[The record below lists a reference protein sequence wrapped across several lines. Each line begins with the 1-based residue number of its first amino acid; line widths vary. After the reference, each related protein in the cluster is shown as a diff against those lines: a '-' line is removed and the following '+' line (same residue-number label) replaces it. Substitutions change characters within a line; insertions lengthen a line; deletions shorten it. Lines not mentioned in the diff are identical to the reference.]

1 MKARTSLKIL
11 KDSIIS
17 YNNKLR
23 RNDLACIIYTSGT
36 TGNPKGVMLSHGGIL
51 SNCEG
56 AIELLEPLT
65 KIKDPE
71 LDINI
76 YDLGLIYDLSIDK
89 FNNIKII
96 MTLTTVNCPV
106 ADSFPLDVAKKV
118 HELPNTGQVSVN
130 LTFQPPWNKDMM
142 SEDAKLALGF

>member
-1 MKARTSLKIL
+1 MDDKTLSDFMPKVNSEGDISFGDFSTSESVNLTKDKI
-11 KDSIIS
+11 
-17 YNNKLR
+17 
-23 RNDLACIIYTSGT
+23 
-36 TGNPKGVMLSHGGIL
+36 
-51 SNCEG
+51 
-56 AIELLEPLT
+56 IEVLT